1 MSHAYQA
8 QLDANTPESVWS
20 ADTVYRSDLFA
31 GKVALVS
38 GGGSGIGRATA
49 LLFARLGA
57 KVVICGRTAEKLDA
71 VVEFARRKGAT
82 MIAVPTNVR
91 EPEQVDALFQR
102 IDAECGRLDFT
113 VNNAGGQ
120 FPQAAID
127 YAPKGWAAVIN
138 NNLNGSWYMMQRAAQ
153 YWREYPLVAGASA
166 SIVNVVVVTERGMPG
181 VAHTVAARAGIIGA
195 SRTVA
200 VEWAPLGIRVNCVAP
215 GLTATEGLEV
225 YPPEAVREFPLANP
239 MKRPGTAMEIAEAC
253 IYLSAGSGSF
263 ITGEVLTVDGGGKL
277 WGELWTAGRP
287 DYYKLPG

>member
-1 MSHAYQA
+1 MNIDTDKLNSPDF
-8 QLDANTPESVWS
+8 LWTV
-20 ADTVYRSDLFA
+20 DTVYRSDLFK

-57 KVVICGRTAEKLDA
+57 TVVICGRTPEKLQ
-71 VVEFARRKGAT
+71 VVADFANARGAK
-82 MIAVPTNVR
+82 MLVMPTNVR
-91 EPEQVDALFQR
+91 EADQVDALFKR
-102 IDAECGRLDFT
+102 IQSECGRLDYV

-127 YAPKGWAAVIN
+127 FAPKGWSAVIN
-138 NNLNGSWYMMQRAAQ
+138 NNLNGTWFMMQRAAQ
-153 YWREYPLVAGASA
+153 LWRETDTGG
-166 SIVNVVVVTERGMPG
+166 SIVNIVVVIERGMPG

-200 VEWAPLGIRVNCVAP
+200 VEWAPLNIRVNCVAP

-225 YPPEAVREFPLANP
+225 YPPEAQKEFPRANP
-239 MKRPGTAMEIAEAC
+239 LKRPGTPMEMAEAC
-253 IYLSAGSGSF
+253 IYLSAPSGGF
-263 ITGEVLTVDGGGKL
+263 VTGEVLTVDGGGKL

-287 DYYKLPG
+287 DYFR

>member
-1 MSHAYQA
+1 MNIDVEALNNPDTLWNS
-8 QLDANTPESVWS
+8 E
-20 ADTVYRSDLFA
+20 TVYRPDLFK

-38 GGGSGIGRATA
+38 GGGSGIGRACA

-57 KVVICGRTAEKLDA
+57 TLVICGRTAEKLEKVA
-71 VVEFARRKGAT
+71 EFVRAKGGT
-82 MIAVPTNVR
+82 VLVVPTNVR
-91 EPEQVDALFQR
+91 EPEQVDALYQR
-102 IDAECGRLDFT
+102 IHAEFGRLDYV

-153 YWREYPLVAGASA
+153 YWRDVKTGG
-166 SIVNVVVVTERGMPG
+166 SIVNIVVVIERGMPG

-225 YPPEAVREFPLANP
+225 YPPEAQKEFPLANP
-239 MKRPGTAMEIAEAC
+239 LKRPGTPMEIAESC
-253 IYLSAGSGSF
+253 IYLSASSGSF

-287 DYYKLPG
+287 EYYRS

>member
-1 MSHAYQA
+1 MSIDVEA
-8 QLDANTPESVWS
+8 LNNPETLWN
-20 ADTVYRSDLFA
+20 AETVYRSDLFK

-38 GGGSGIGRATA
+38 GGGSGIGRAVA

-57 KVVICGRTAEKLDA
+57 SLVICGRTPEKLEKVAD
-71 VVEFARRKGAT
+71 FIRGKGGRVLV
-82 MIAVPTNVR
+82 VPTNVR
-91 EPEQVDALFQR
+91 EPDQVDALYQR
-102 IDAECGRLDFT
+102 IHAEHGRLDYV

-120 FPQAAID
+120 FPQNAID

-153 YWREYPLVAGASA
+153 YWRDVKTPG
-166 SIVNVVVVTERGMPG
+166 SIVNIVVVTERGMPG

-225 YPPEAVREFPLANP
+225 YPPEAQKEFPLANP
-239 MKRPGTAMEIAEAC
+239 LKRPGTPMEIAESC
-253 IYLSAGSGSF
+253 IYLSASSGSF

-287 DYYKLPG
+287 EYYR

>member
-1 MSHAYQA
+1 MNIDVEA
-8 QLDANTPESVWS
+8 LNNPETLWNSE
-20 ADTVYRSDLFA
+20 TVYRSDLFR

-38 GGGSGIGRATA
+38 GGGSGIGRAVA

-57 KVVICGRTAEKLDA
+57 TLVICGRTAEKLEKVA
-71 VVEFARRKGAT
+71 AFVREKGGT
-82 MIAVPTNVR
+82 VLVVPTNVR
-91 EPEQVDALFQR
+91 EPEQVDALYQR
-102 IDAECGRLDFT
+102 IHAEHGRLDYV

-120 FPQAAID
+120 FPQNAID

-153 YWREYPLVAGASA
+153 YWRDVKTPG
-166 SIVNVVVVTERGMPG
+166 SIVNIVVVTERGMPG

-195 SRTVA
+195 SSTVA

-225 YPPEAVREFPLANP
+225 YPPEAQKEFPLANP
-239 MKRPGTAMEIAEAC
+239 LKRPGTPMEIAEAC
-253 IYLSAGSGSF
+253 IYLSASSGSF

-287 DYYKLPG
+287 DYYRS